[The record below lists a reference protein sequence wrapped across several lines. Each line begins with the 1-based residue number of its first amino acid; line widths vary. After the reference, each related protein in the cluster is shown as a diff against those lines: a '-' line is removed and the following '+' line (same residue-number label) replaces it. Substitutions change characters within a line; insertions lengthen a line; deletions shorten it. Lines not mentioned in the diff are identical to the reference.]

1 MAKIN
6 KLTDSFLKSIKC
18 ESDKKFIKFADP
30 SLKGLYVFI
39 YPSGKKLFKIRQAN
53 DTYIKIGEYPLLS
66 LAELREIAL
75 NAFKLK
81 AKGQNIKNAKRLKFG
96 DIYDEVLEKCKAD
109 GLSLKEIQRGL
120 KYKNGVF
127 KNFKDVDIES
137 IKRSHV
143 IETLKTIEHQ
153 IPTLIKAKGWINKIF
168 KYALQLEIVEN
179 NPVTSIDNSIVFK
192 KASKVIHQPTLL
204 ENDKIKEY
212 ILALKNS
219 DLKKTH
225 KNLMLFNLLT
235 AQRPGNVIKATW
247 DEIDLKNAIWT
258 IKAEKMKMRKE
269 HIITLNSQVLK
280 ILKEQKK
287 MKVNDYIF
295 AGSSK
300 NGCNSE
306 NITCNINKRL
316 GYKGIQSAHGFR
328 AMFRSLANEHQL
340 DHGVSMDIAEQC
352 LAHEQK
358 NAILKAYN
366 RSENI
371 ELKRKL
377 MQWWG
382 DYIEKLA
389 GDF

>member
-168 KYALQLEIVEN
+168 KYALQLEIVE
-179 NPVTSIDNSIVFK
+179 
-192 KASKVIHQPTLL
+192 
-204 ENDKIKEY
+204 
-212 ILALKNS
+212 
-219 DLKKTH
+219 
-225 KNLMLFNLLT
+225 
-235 AQRPGNVIKATW
+235 
-247 DEIDLKNAIWT
+247 
-258 IKAEKMKMRKE
+258 
-269 HIITLNSQVLK
+269 ITL
-280 ILKEQKK
+280 
-287 MKVNDYIF
+287 
-295 AGSSK
+295 
-300 NGCNSE
+300 
-306 NITCNINKRL
+306 
-316 GYKGIQSAHGFR
+316 
-328 AMFRSLANEHQL
+328 
-340 DHGVSMDIAEQC
+340 
-352 LAHEQK
+352 
-358 NAILKAYN
+358 
-366 RSENI
+366 
-371 ELKRKL
+371 
-377 MQWWG
+377 
-382 DYIEKLA
+382 
-389 GDF
+389 